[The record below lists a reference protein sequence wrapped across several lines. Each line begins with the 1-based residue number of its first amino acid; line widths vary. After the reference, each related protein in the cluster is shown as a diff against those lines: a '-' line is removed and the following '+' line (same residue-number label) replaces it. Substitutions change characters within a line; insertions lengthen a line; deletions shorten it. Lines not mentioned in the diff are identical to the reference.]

1 MVSYDGNVLSVVPPP
16 LNRYLRTIRSF
27 HPTHTIFNH
36 LQPLGRHIRRPRSDL
51 DLICP
56 SSRHCPRREWLP
68 LTFTHL
74 TVIMQRPILLAIL
87 INWVLPLGYS
97 HATRKSYTQ
106 ISPLHGKEDC
116 WHFRGV
122 YRLPHPYLTRIQ
134 RRLLIVASITPP
146 THMLPLIAIVN
157 APHLEFGGS
166 PLYTASVAL
175 TAQQLSTSILVS
187 LLWLFQLASQHTG
200 FVHLHWVLIIRID
213 LVEIST
219 AARRRLSWCH
229 KKGGISAFR
238 GRCRT
243 SKSSTID

>member
-1 MVSYDGNVLSVVPPP
+1 MPQLSP
-16 LNRYLRTIRSF
+16 I
-27 HPTHTIFNH
+27 
-36 LQPLGRHIRRPRSDL
+36 
-51 DLICP
+51 
-56 SSRHCPRREWLP
+56 PRREWLP
-68 LTFTHL
+68 STFTHL
-74 TVIMQRPILLAIL
+74 TVNKGFSCILVSYSI
-87 INWVLPLGYS
+87 WVLPLGYS

-106 ISPLHGKEDC
+106 ISPLHGKEDY

-122 YRLPHPYLTRIQ
+122 YRLPHPYLTRI
-134 RRLLIVASITPP
+134 RRLLLTTASITPP

-187 LLWLFQLASQHTG
+187 LLWLFRPASQHTG

-219 AARRRLSWCH
+219 AARRRLSWCL
-229 KKGGISAFR
+229 KKSGVSAFR

-243 SKSSTID
+243 SKSFTID

>member
-1 MVSYDGNVLSVVPPP
+1 MPQLSP
-16 LNRYLRTIRSF
+16 I
-27 HPTHTIFNH
+27 
-36 LQPLGRHIRRPRSDL
+36 
-51 DLICP
+51 
-56 SSRHCPRREWLP
+56 PRREWLP

-74 TVIMQRPILLAIL
+74 TVLALVLSIPIIIL
-87 INWVLPLGYS
+87 IIWVLPLGYS
-97 HATRKSYTQ
+97 HATRKSYTR

-122 YRLPHPYLTRIQ
+122 YRLPHLYLTRIQ

-146 THMLPLIAIVN
+146 THMLPLAAIVN

-166 PLYTASVAL
+166 PLSIASVTL
-175 TAQQLSTSILVS
+175 TIQQLSTSILAS
-187 LLWLFQLASQHTG
+187 LLWLLRPVSQHTG
-200 FVHLHWVLIIRID
+200 SVHLHWVLIIRID
-213 LVEIST
+213 LVEFST

-229 KKGGISAFR
+229 KKMVSPIFR